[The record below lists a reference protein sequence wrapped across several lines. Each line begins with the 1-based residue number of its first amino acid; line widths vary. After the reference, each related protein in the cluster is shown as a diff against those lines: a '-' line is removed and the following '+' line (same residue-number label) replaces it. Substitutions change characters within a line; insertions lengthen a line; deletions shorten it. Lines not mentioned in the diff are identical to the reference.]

1 MLFLFLHNMFCPIC
15 QSPDIKV
22 VDSRGSTDGMSIRR
36 RRECT
41 ACEYRFSTLEQIE
54 LLDIIVIKR
63 TGKREAYQR
72 DKILEGIKHSLIKL
86 PYGQEDIDQLLFAI
100 ERDIQ
105 KKKQREI
112 SSKVIGDIV
121 MDQLKAFDHV
131 GYIRFAS
138 IYRAFSDVD
147 TFKETVQSLKKNS

>member
-1 MLFLFLHNMFCPIC
+1 MFCPIC